1 MHACFVPGMPQVH
14 IFIVELR
21 IEILIFKF
29 IIKYLYFI
37 TRGKFSYIMIH
48 NNYTFLM
55 MQSELEN
62 LSFMYTNAEDYA
74 KVKRRVADLYK
85 EHEKELLEVMLVSVS

>member
-1 MHACFVPGMPQVH
+1 
-14 IFIVELR
+14 
-21 IEILIFKF
+21 
-29 IIKYLYFI
+29 
-37 TRGKFSYIMIH
+37 
-48 NNYTFLM
+48 

-85 EHEKELLEVMLVSVS
+85 EHEKELEEVFLFFHALCLVRSVEVSTLLLIKGLCFCFRQTKF

>member
-1 MHACFVPGMPQVH
+1 MRDNLV
-14 IFIVELR
+14 
-21 IEILIFKF
+21 
-29 IIKYLYFI
+29 Y
-37 TRGKFSYIMIH
+37 H
-48 NNYTFLM
+48 NSLLCFLM

-85 EHEKELLEVMLVSVS
+85 EHEKELMEVMLVRLSYIGFQIDK